1 MTLLSSTSHILLDIP
16 LDAEPMSSTQSWQV
30 RLNQL
35 CLQGLAPWLADEFG
49 VAAAQVEAAV
59 GTHTTIW
66 PLVNGSAVPIDDAT
80 RLILIPSTAIDQ
92 SELRVPQEW
101 VDIPNWVGDYYA
113 AVRINPD
120 SNQLCVWG
128 FTTHAKLKQTA
139 RYDADDR
146 SYCLDSEEVTDLA
159 VLLTARALG
168 LAEATQANV
177 AALPELPAAQ
187 VDSLVQRLTNRL
199 MPRLTVPFALW
210 GALLADERLR
220 SRLIPSA
227 TQTTNLSQWLSRLTQ
242 TGSTFTQGW
251 QTLASLLPE
260 SEMALA
266 FRSNEPLVRRG
277 KRLTL
282 GTAPDAITMIL
293 LMAVATAADQQM
305 SMQVQLRP
313 EPKMEL
319 PEDLELSLLSPSGDS
334 VQQVRRQS
342 LDSYIQ
348 LKRFRLP
355 PGYGFTIQVRSGSQ
369 TVQEPFMT

>member
-1 MTLLSSTSHILLDIP
+1 MTLLSSTSHIVLDVP
-16 LDAEPMSSTQSWQV
+16 LDTESMSSAQRWQV
-30 RLNQL
+30 RLNWR
-35 CLQGLAPWLADEFG
+35 CLQGLAPWLGDEFG
-49 VAAAQVEAAV
+49 VTTAQVEAAV
-59 GTHTTIW
+59 EAHTSIW
-66 PLVNGSAVPIDDAT
+66 HLVDGSAVSIDDAT

-146 SYCLDSEEVTDLA
+146 SYCLDSEEVMDLA
-159 VLLTARALG
+159 VLLTAHALG
-168 LAEATQANV
+168 LAEATRASL
-177 AALPELPAAQ
+177 APLPELPAAQ
-187 VDSLVQRLTNRL
+187 VDSLVQRLTGRL
-199 MPRLTVPFALW
+199 MPRLAVPFALW
-210 GALLADERLR
+210 GALLADEGMR

-260 SEMALA
+260 SEAALA
-266 FRSNEPLVRRG
+266 FRANETVVRRG
-277 KRLTL
+277 KRLML
-282 GTAPDAITMIL
+282 GNVPDAITMIL
-293 LMAVATAADQQM
+293 LMAVATTADQQM

-313 EPKMEL
+313 EPEIEL
-319 PEDLELSLLSPSGDS
+319 PEDLELSLLSPSGDC
-334 VQQVRRQS
+334 VQQVRRQP

-369 TVQEPFMT
+369 TAQEPFMT